1 MGNKRTMFAPDKVD
15 TEIKRVLQAASEQSA
30 TSADELLIQRV
41 HQYYLPGD
49 YELSLR
55 RVKQRLESPQEQV
68 SDEMADSLQS
78 LLSQPQRLTATRSRS
93 RWHPLGLLAAA
104 VLAMMLVGGMVTLL
118 SHVHSNTD
126 CSAKSG
132 CSGIEAGKTSTAAI
146 QPPQPV
152 LVVTTVVD
160 NYEQM
165 DNGDE
170 IISRVDPTTG
180 KALWQFVVPGLHIV
194 ENGGLSEGNPVT
206 YYQEVNGIVYFL
218 AENSDGNAHT
228 YYALKASDGTVVWKK
243 TYTSD
248 YLWNDPV
255 IANGVAYIVQTQFQ
269 PGGGTYPL
277 AGPVTLTAFNAVTGQ
292 QLWQQKYQG
301 DLHAFTI
308 VATNSTTLFATT
320 WKYTPQATNWQLY
333 ALNANGGTMLW
344 QKTFTAAPDEI
355 PNIWQIVNGTL
366 YEISWISPSSNQ
378 QTGVSHVRAFSAATG
393 QEVWHITLTDTAN
406 SLQLLGNTL
415 YITTNPTKTTDS
427 LLYAVDLS
435 GHIVWQKSA
444 RGQWGAM
451 GYEYINGNLYIE
463 RADNDGYYLDA
474 LRSSDGSLFWE
485 SQVGESSGLQ
495 IANNQIYLGITIQN
509 KSGQTSNQIQVLAPD
524 TGNIIKTIALYN
536 PQSVATNMGSY
547 ILFVINNPES

>member
-1 MGNKRTMFAPDKVD
+1 MFAPDRVD
-15 TEIKRVLQAASEQSA
+15 AEIKRVLQAESEHSA

-41 HQYYLPGD
+41 HQYYHPRD

-68 SDEMADSLQS
+68 SDEMAESFQS
-78 LLSQPQRLTATRSRS
+78 LLSQPQLLTARRSRS
-93 RWHPLGLLAAA
+93 RWRPLGLLAAA
-104 VLAMMLVGGMVTLL
+104 VLGIMLVGGMLTLL
-118 SHVHSNTD
+118 NQVHSN
-126 CSAKSG
+126 SG
-132 CSGIEAGKTSTAAI
+132 CGSQSACLGKARTAAV
-146 QPPQPV
+146 QAPQPV

-160 NYEQM
+160 NYQKM
-165 DNGDE
+165 DSGDE
-170 IISRVDPTTG
+170 IISSVDPTTG

-194 ENGGLSEGNPVT
+194 KNGGLSEGTPVT

-218 AENSDGNAHT
+218 AENSDGNSYT
-228 YYALKASDGTVVWKK
+228 YYALKASDGTVAWKK
-243 TYTSD
+243 TYASD

-320 WKYTPQATNWQLY
+320 WKYTPQANNWQLY
-333 ALNANGGTMLW
+333 ALSANGGTMLW
-344 QKTFTAAPDEI
+344 QKTFTAAPDEN
-355 PNIWQIVNGTL
+355 PNIWQMANGTL
-366 YEISWISPSSNQ
+366 YEISWISPSSDQ

-393 QEVWHITLTDTAN
+393 QEIWHITLTNTAN
-406 SLQLLGNTL
+406 SMRFLGNTL
-415 YITTNPTKTTDS
+415 YITTNATKTADS

-435 GHIVWQKSA
+435 GHVVWQKSA
-444 RGQWGAM
+444 RGQWDAM
-451 GYEYINGNLYIE
+451 GYKYINGNLYIE
-463 RADNDGYYLDA
+463 RADNDGHNYLDA
-474 LRSSDGSLFWE
+474 LRSSNGSLFWE

-495 IANNQIYLGITIQN
+495 IANNQIYLGITVQN
-509 KSGQTSNQIQVLAPD
+509 QSGQGFNQIQVFAPD
-524 TGNIIKTIALYN
+524 TSKIIKTIALYN
-536 PQSVATNMGSY
+536 PQSVATNMGSD
-547 ILFVINNPES
+547 IFFVVNNPEA

>member
-1 MGNKRTMFAPDKVD
+1 MFAPEKVD
-15 TEIKRVLQAASEQSA
+15 AEIKRVLRAESEHSA

-41 HQYYLPGD
+41 HQYYQPRD

-55 RVKQRLESPQEQV
+55 RVQQRLESSQEPV
-68 SDEMADSLQS
+68 SGEMAAPFQRVP
-78 LLSQPQRLTATRSRS
+78 SQPQLLTTRRSRS
-93 RWHPLGLLAAA
+93 RWRPLGLLAAV
-104 VLAMMLVGGMVTLL
+104 VLGMMLVGGMLTLL
-118 SHVHSNTD
+118 NQVHSNTA
-126 CSAKSG
+126 CGSKSA
-132 CSGIEAGKTSTAAI
+132 CSGNESGKTRTAAV

-160 NYEQM
+160 HYQKM
-165 DNGDE
+165 DGGDE
-170 IISRVDPTTG
+170 ILSSVDPTTG

-194 ENGGLSEGNPVT
+194 ENGGLSGGTPVT

-218 AENSDGNAHT
+218 AENSDGNSYT
-228 YYALKASDGTVVWKK
+228 YYALKASDGTVAWKK
-243 TYTSD
+243 TYASD

-320 WKYTPQATNWQLY
+320 WKYTPQANNWQLY
-333 ALNANGGTMLW
+333 ALSANGGTMLW
-344 QKTFTAAPDEI
+344 QKTFTAAPDEN
-355 PNIWQIVNGTL
+355 PNRWQMANGTL
-366 YEISWISPSSNQ
+366 YEISWISPSSDQ
-378 QTGVSHVRAFSAATG
+378 QTGVSRVRAFSAATG
-393 QEVWHITLTDTAN
+393 QEIWHITLTNTAN

-415 YITTNPTKTTDS
+415 YITTNPTKTADS

-435 GHIVWQKSA
+435 GHVVWQKSA
-444 RGQWGAM
+444 RGQWDAM
-451 GYEYINGNLYIE
+451 GYKYINGNLYIE
-463 RADNDGYYLDA
+463 RAGNDGHNYLDA
-474 LRSSDGSLFWE
+474 LRSSNGSLFWE

-495 IANNQIYLGITIQN
+495 IAANQIYLGITVQSQ
-509 KSGQTSNQIQVLAPD
+509 SGQGFNQVQVFAPD
-524 TGNIIKTIALYN
+524 TGKIIKTIALYN
-536 PQSVATNMGSY
+536 PQSVATNMGSD
-547 ILFVINNPES
+547 IFFVVNNPEA